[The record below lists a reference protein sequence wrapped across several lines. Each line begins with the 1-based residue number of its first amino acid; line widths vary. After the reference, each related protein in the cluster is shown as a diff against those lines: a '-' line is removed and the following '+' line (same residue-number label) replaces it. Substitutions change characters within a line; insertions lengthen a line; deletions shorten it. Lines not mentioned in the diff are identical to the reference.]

1 MVQHMTTEKDNS
13 AKRGRKPLG
22 DGPMSAAE
30 RKRRSREQ
38 LRASG
43 VKEFS
48 LKLQGLHLEYVE
60 NAAALRG
67 SNTAEVLRDILENA
81 LDRFVG
87 VTKRCERLLD
97 NGATDEEAAAFMNTH
112 LMPPLPSMPEPEAPD
127 GATEPKL
134 ARASDELTI
143 MGMKGK

>member
-1 MVQHMTTEKDNS
+1 MTTEKDNS

-22 DGPMSAAE
+22 EGPMSAAE

-43 VKEFS
+43 VREFS

-60 NAAALRG
+60 NASALRG
-67 SNTAEVLRDILENA
+67 SSTAEVLRDILENA

-97 NGATDEEAAAFMNTH
+97 NGATDEEAAAFMHTH
-112 LMPPLPSMPEPEAPD
+112 LMPPLPPMPELDASG

-134 ARASDELTI
+134 AQVSDGLPI
-143 MGMKGK
+143 MGMEVK

>member
-1 MVQHMTTEKDNS
+1 MVHDMTIEKDNS

-22 DGPMSAAE
+22 EGPMSAAE

-43 VKEFS
+43 AREFS

-60 NAAALRG
+60 KAAALRG
-67 SNTAEVLRDILENA
+67 LSTAAVLRDILENA

-97 NGATDEEAAAFMNTH
+97 NGATDEEAAAFMNTY
-112 LMPPLPSMPEPEAPD
+112 LTPALPPMPGLNASG

-134 ARASDELTI
+134 AGASDELTI
-143 MGMKGK
+143 MGMKVK

>member
-1 MVQHMTTEKDNS
+1 MVDYMTTEKHNS

-22 DGPMSAAE
+22 EGPMSAAE

-43 VKEFS
+43 VREFS

-60 NAAALRG
+60 NAATLRG
-67 SNTAEVLRDILENA
+67 SSTAEVLRDILENA

-97 NGATDEEAAAFMNTH
+97 NGATDEEAAAFMNAH
-112 LMPPLPSMPEPEAPD
+112 LMPPLPPMPELVD
-127 GATEPKL
+127 FGGATEPKL
-134 ARASDELTI
+134 ARVSDELTI
-143 MGMKGK
+143 MGMEVR

>member
-1 MVQHMTTEKDNS
+1 
-13 AKRGRKPLG
+13 
-22 DGPMSAAE
+22 
-30 RKRRSREQ
+30 

-43 VKEFS
+43 VREFS

-60 NAAALRG
+60 NAAALQG
-67 SNTAEVLRDILENA
+67 SSTAEVLRDILENA

-97 NGATDEEAAAFMNTH
+97 NGATDEEAAAFMSAH
-112 LMPPLPSMPEPEAPD
+112 LMPPLPPMPELEASG

-134 ARASDELTI
+134 VQGSDELTI
-143 MGMKGK
+143 MGMEVK